1 MLRRGIVK
9 IEFFKIIFSLY
20 PIQKSN
26 PKIVPNPPIV
36 EGADY

>member
-1 MLRRGIVK
+1 M
-9 IEFFKIIFSLY
+9 FSLY

-26 PKIVPNPPIV
+26 PKKVPNPPIV